1 MNHKRK
7 NSKRRAAFVFIAPAM
22 FFLFVFSVI
31 PMMYSFGISFLS
43 YNMSMAEDTIHFTG
57 FDNYIGVLTNKQFL
71 DSALWT
77 FNFTIS
83 AVALNVILGMALALL
98 LTSGYSKRISKVCK
112 TIFTMPM
119 MIAPIVT
126 ATIWKLI
133 FSPIYGVL
141 NGILVTFGFE
151 RVNWMADTIPARIA
165 LVIVEVWATTPLCML
180 IFIAAL
186 QTVPDDLLEAATI
199 DGGTF
204 PQKFTKVILPLI
216 RNFIALVVTMRF
228 MDAIRM
234 FDIVY
239 NLTNGGPGTATET
252 LASTIYKMAFRY
264 YNVGEGSAGAFI
276 FFILI
281 MLFSLLFVKILGTN
295 ESTGREEA

>member
-1 MNHKRK
+1 
-7 NSKRRAAFVFIAPAM
+7 
-22 FFLFVFSVI
+22 
-31 PMMYSFGISFLS
+31 
-43 YNMSMAEDTIHFTG
+43 MSRIQVKKM
-57 FDNYIGVLTNKQFL
+57 VL
-71 DSALWT
+71 SALML
-77 FNFTIS
+77 
-83 AVALNVILGMALALL
+83 ALCLVLPFLTGQIPQVGRMLLPMHIPVLLCGFICGWPWALAVGFVAPILR
-98 LTSGYSKRISKVCK
+98 S

-151 RVNWMADTIPARIA
+151 RVNWMAETIPARIA

>member
-1 MNHKRK
+1 M
-7 NSKRRAAFVFIAPAM
+7 
-22 FFLFVFSVI
+22 
-31 PMMYSFGISFLS
+31 
-43 YNMSMAEDTIHFTG
+43 
-57 FDNYIGVLTNKQFL
+57 
-71 DSALWT
+71 
-77 FNFTIS
+77 
-83 AVALNVILGMALALL
+83 
-98 LTSGYSKRISKVCK
+98 
-112 TIFTMPM
+112 
-119 MIAPIVT
+119 
-126 ATIWKLI
+126 
-133 FSPIYGVL
+133 

-151 RVNWMADTIPARIA
+151 RVNWMAETIPARIA

-252 LASTIYKMAFRY
+252 LAPPSTKWPS
-264 YNVGEGSAGAFI
+264 V
-276 FFILI
+276 
-281 MLFSLLFVKILGTN
+281 T
-295 ESTGREEA
+295 TT

>member
-1 MNHKRK
+1 
-7 NSKRRAAFVFIAPAM
+7 
-22 FFLFVFSVI
+22 
-31 PMMYSFGISFLS
+31 
-43 YNMSMAEDTIHFTG
+43 
-57 FDNYIGVLTNKQFL
+57 
-71 DSALWT
+71 
-77 FNFTIS
+77 
-83 AVALNVILGMALALL
+83 
-98 LTSGYSKRISKVCK
+98 
-112 TIFTMPM
+112 M

-151 RVNWMADTIPARIA
+151 RVNWMAETIPARIA